1 MLQDNREK
9 VTMSAEEGTGKR
21 ARQQKSAGR
30 RRLVVDVGACS
41 RCAGCVELVPQL
53 FRLRDD
59 TGLIEV
65 IDTAELDEEAV
76 AEAMKYCPEQ
86 CIYWEDE

>member
-1 MLQDNREK
+1 MI
-9 VTMSAEEGTGKR
+9 MPCGEGTGIGS
-21 ARQQKSAGR
+21 RQHKPTAR

-41 RCAGCVELVPQL
+41 RCSGCVELVPQL
-53 FRLRDD
+53 FRLRED

-65 IDTAELDEEAV
+65 IDDADLDEEAV